1 MKWLHVISY
10 ILLFVGGLNWGL
22 VGLLHMNIVSMLF
35 GSMPMVESL
44 VYILVGAATVYV
56 ILTHKT
62 DCKLCSKMMK

>member
-22 VGLLHMNIVSMLF
+22 VGLLHINIVSMLF
-35 GSMPMVESL
+35 GSMPMVES
-44 VYILVGAATVYV
+44 VIYILVGAATVYV

-62 DCKLCSKMMK
+62 DCKMCSKMMK